1 MNGSEHYADS
11 AAAFALRLVFG
22 ANVTWTGSR
31 TESRQRI
38 YYANHTSHLDFI
50 VLWAALPSSQ
60 RSMTRPVAAKDYWSN
75 GWIRGTVAERLF
87 RAVLIDRPES
97 YPPSLGGQA
106 MLDPLLKAVDEGSS
120 LILFPEGTRG
130 NGERIGTFKSGIYHL
145 CRLRPG
151 LELLPVY
158 LENLNRILPKG
169 EFLPVPLLSR
179 VVFGSPVEL
188 REAEPKDEF
197 LERARAALADLG
209 SA

>member
-11 AAAFALRLVFG
+11 AAAFAMRLVFG
-22 ANVTWTGSR
+22 ANVTWTGSA
-31 TESRQRI
+31 EDSRQRV
-38 YYANHTSHLDFI
+38 YYANHTSHLDFL
-50 VLWAALPSSQ
+50 VLWAALPSSP
-60 RSMTRPVAAKDYWSN
+60 RRMTRPVAAKDYWSN
-75 GWIRGTVAERLF
+75 GWIREAVAARLF
-87 RAVLIDRPES
+87 RAVLIDRPEA
-97 YPPSLGGQA
+97 YAASLGGQA

-145 CRLRPG
+145 CRLRPD
-151 LELLPVY
+151 LQLLPVY

-169 EFLPVPLLSR
+169 EFMPVPLLSR

-188 REAEPKDEF
+188 REAESKDEF
-197 LERARAALADLG
+197 LERARTALAELG

>member
-22 ANVTWTGSR
+22 ANVTSTGSR
-31 TESRQRI
+31 TEVRQRI

-60 RSMTRPVAAKDYWSN
+60 RRTTRPVAAKDYWSN
-75 GWIRGTVAERLF
+75 GWIRGAVAERLF
-87 RAVLIDRPES
+87 RAVLVDRPES
-97 YPPSLGGQA
+97 YSLGGQA
-106 MLDPLLKAVDEGSS
+106 MLEPLLNAVDEGSS

-130 NGERIGTFKSGIYHL
+130 TGERIGTFKSGIYHL

-151 LELLPVY
+151 LQLLPVY

>member
-22 ANVTWTGSR
+22 ANVTWNGSR
-31 TESRQRI
+31 TEVRQRI

-60 RSMTRPVAAKDYWSN
+60 RRMTRPVAAKDYWSN
-75 GWIRGTVAERLF
+75 GWIRGAVAERLF
-87 RAVLIDRPES
+87 RAVLVDRPES
-97 YPPSLGGQA
+97 YSLGGQA
-106 MLDPLLKAVDEGSS
+106 MLEPLLKAVDEGSS

-130 NGERIGTFKSGIYHL
+130 TGESIGAFKSGIYHL

-151 LELLPVY
+151 LQLLPVY

-188 REAEPKDEF
+188 LESESKDEF
-197 LERARAALADLG
+197 LERARAALAELG